1 MLYKSPN
8 RKESTVSYQVTVYYI
23 IDHSKL
29 LPLVGVRSPV
39 SSVVEHQTFNLRA
52 VGSTPTSGVQHSF
65 FLLILPCSFFSLSLS
80 SFLLD

>member
-8 RKESTVSYQVTVYYI
+8 RKESTVPYQVTVYYI

-29 LPLVGVRSPV
+29 LPSVGVRSPV

-65 FLLILPCSFFSLSLS
+65 FCFPLNSPMLIFSLSC
-80 SFLLD
+80 

>member
-8 RKESTVSYQVTVYYI
+8 KKETTVPYQVTVC

-29 LPLVGVRSPV
+29 LPSTGVRSPV

-52 VGSTPTSGVQHSF
+52 VGSTPTSGVQ
-65 FLLILPCSFFSLSLS
+65 
-80 SFLLD
+80 